1 MAQRWPLKMGI
12 SAFEPFGSRINAK
25 SYCHGGNA
33 GHNAAMSKNPLARN
47 LIGWLIEPLAAVLLV
62 ACATT
67 AIAQPFY
74 IPSGSMEPTLQ
85 IGDTLLG
92 TKFAYGYSRWSL
104 PFGLGPASQ
113 TRLFGTLPK
122 RGDVVIFRLPRDT
135 RTTLIKRVIGL
146 PGDRVQMVH
155 GRLVINGAIV
165 PLQAN
170 GVGKV
175 EEADGRW
182 REIGKFTETLPG
194 GVRHTIFK
202 TRWDGMLDD
211 TPVYIVPANHIF
223 AMGDNRD
230 NSLDSRVAPED
241 GGVGYVPAENLV
253 ARADVMLGSYD
264 YLNANSLTSWLSQI
278 RLSRFLRRI

>member
-1 MAQRWPLKMGI
+1 MK
-12 SAFEPFGSRINAK
+12 PF
-25 SYCHGGNA
+25 
-33 GHNAAMSKNPLARN
+33 ARS

-104 PFGLGPASQ
+104 PYGLGPASQ
-113 TRLFGTLPK
+113 TRLFGKLPE

-135 RTTLIKRVIGL
+135 KTTLIKRVIGV

-155 GRLVINGAIV
+155 GRLVINGQMA
-165 PLQAN
+165 PLENA
-170 GVGKV
+170 GTGHV
-175 EEADGRW
+175 EESDGSRHQ
-182 REIGKFTETLPG
+182 IGKFTETLPG
-194 GVRHTIFK
+194 GSKHTVFK
-202 TRWDGMLDD
+202 TRWDGPLDD
-211 TPVYIVPANHIF
+211 TDVFVVPANHIF

-230 NSLDSRVAPED
+230 NSSDSRVAPED
-241 GGVGYVPAENLV
+241 GGVGFVPAENLV

-264 YLNANSLTSWLSQI
+264 YLNARGVTSWLSQI
-278 RLSRFLRRI
+278 RLSRFLRPI